1 MLVDDLTLLKCLGK
15 GAFGEVYLTSKQGS
29 KQKYATKK
37 IDKKFTQNPRAKKYL
52 DNEIKILKEI
62 DHPNIIKL
70 VDVKETT
77 NFFYLVMELCN
88 GGGLSD
94 CLEDYQKKYKKP
106 FPEETVQYLMRQI
119 VDGINYLHKK
129 SILHRDIKLDN
140 ILVNFDSDDDK
151 KKRNMLKAKVKI
163 IDFGFA
169 RHLEPSKLAFSTL
182 GSPINMDPGILR
194 KLNKMEH
201 SKDYGYDQ
209 KADIWSLGT
218 ICYEMLI
225 GKCTFD
231 AESMRELV
239 TKVEKGNYFLPTTLS
254 KEAVS
259 FLNGMLQYDSKK
271 RLSAEQLSHHNFLK
285 KPYSELTKINVKEAS
300 SKIIGSQIKIN
311 SKQNQSIWVIFETE
325 EENLDYVS
333 SDMIDMPKKENNNGE
348 RDDKKPNNQVND
360 GKIVKIV
367 NGGNNF
373 NDKVININNEKNK
386 EVDENTIKKVF
397 LDSFFQMNNDFL
409 YIEPRMIPIIPGDD
423 PSVINKV
430 SEFSDDN
437 F

>member
-1 MLVDDLTLLKCLGK
+1 MLVEDLTLLKCLGK

-52 DNEIKILKEI
+52 DNEINILKEI

-77 NFFYLVMELCN
+77 HFYYLVMELCN

-94 CLEDYQKKYKKP
+94 CLEDYQKKNKKP

-119 VDGINYLHKK
+119 VDGINYLHKRH
-129 SILHRDIKLDN
+129 ILHRDIKLDN
-140 ILVNFDSDDDK
+140 ILVNFDSDEDK

-169 RHLEPSKLAFSTL
+169 RHLAPAQLAFSTL

-201 SKDYGYDQ
+201 SKDYGYDE

-271 RLSAEQLSHHNFLK
+271 RLSAEQLFNHNFLK

-311 SKQNQSIWVIFETE
+311 SKQNQSIWVIFETD
-325 EENLDYVS
+325 EENLDYIS
-333 SDMIDMPKKENNNGE
+333 SDMVDMPKKDFDIKQKTDNVDNKHIK
-348 RDDKKPNNQVND
+348 DVDSVIVDKK
-360 GKIVKIV
+360 I
-367 NGGNNF
+367 GNEEY
-373 NDKVININNEKNK
+373 KGI
-386 EVDENTIKKVF
+386 DENTIKKDF
-397 LDSFFQMNNDFL
+397 LESFFQMNSDFL
-409 YIEPRMIPIIPGDD
+409 YIEPRLIPIIPGDD

-430 SEFSDDN
+430 SEFSEDN